1 MVQLR
6 APYVIGQYTHSLSTR
21 KKSTTFYNVA
31 RGTTN
36 TTFICDTLRKH
47 YVLGI
52 MTLSEPEI
60 KQWVAITELLSR
72 EPIRSMLYARTRTA
86 ANARTHEAAEK
97 RAEIWRELVK
107 QGVSQTKIARAFGVT
122 QQAVSKAIRDARFGA
137 RV

>member
-1 MVQLR
+1 
-6 APYVIGQYTHSLSTR
+6 
-21 KKSTTFYNVA
+21 
-31 RGTTN
+31 
-36 TTFICDTLRKH
+36 
-47 YVLGI
+47 